1 MMHVVRCSVL
11 IVQLLFSVQFFNGAY
26 CSVFSFS
33 MMLRFQCSVFERYS
47 MLYVQLFCC
56 SLFNLFNN
64 ANCSVFSFS
73 MMLIVQRSV
82 FNDADCSVFSFQW
95 CLLFSVQ
102 FFNNA
107 NCSVFSF
114 SMMLIVQC
122 SVFNAADCSVFS
134 FQWCLLFS
142 VQFFEKRVYSDQC
155 IMKLFTFF
163 RCNSLQK
170 LSLFTFS
177 IY

>member
-1 MMHVVRCSVL
+1 MHVVRCSVL

-102 FFNNA
+102 FF
-107 NCSVFSF
+107 
-114 SMMLIVQC
+114 
-122 SVFNAADCSVFS
+122 
-134 FQWCLLFS
+134 
-142 VQFFEKRVYSDQC
+142 EKRVYSDQC
-155 IMKLFTFF
+155 IMKLLTFF

-170 LSLFTFS
+170 RSLLTFS